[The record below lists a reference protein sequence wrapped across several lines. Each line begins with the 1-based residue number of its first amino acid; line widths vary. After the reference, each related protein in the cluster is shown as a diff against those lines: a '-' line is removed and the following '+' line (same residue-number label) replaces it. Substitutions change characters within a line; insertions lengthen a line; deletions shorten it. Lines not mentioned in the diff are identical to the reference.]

1 MKKYLTR
8 SRLVFLVLILVG
20 GALTY
25 LQTTRE
31 KTPDWVTGTVSLGTV
46 QEIVS
51 VSGVIESQGEALL
64 SFPVTG
70 VVEEILVTEGAFVT
84 EGEVL
89 ALLEQDELTADR
101 KDAYA
106 SLLIAEANRTELI
119 TGASVE
125 ARDVTNASVRVAEAD
140 LLRTISEESQ
150 KVANAYRTLL
160 SEDLEALP
168 INRATDAVPPT
179 ITGTYTC
186 ATEGT
191 YTITVFNSGSQSG
204 YSYRLE
210 GLESGTYS
218 AYTEAP
224 APLGDCGLSIQFD
237 RDSSY
242 GGKAWEIKIPNTRGA
257 SYTSNAN
264 AYALALEQE
273 KNAIASATEALE
285 EAKLK
290 QSLENAVPREEALA
304 RADATIIQAEAR
316 IASIDARIKERT
328 LRAPFDGVVS
338 AIEIAQGEVAT
349 GEAMTVVASD
359 IYELTVRVPEIDI
372 TKLTLGQTAQ
382 VRFDA
387 RPSEIMSATI
397 GFISETATEID
408 GVAYF
413 EAKLRFETTPL
424 WFRSGL
430 NADVHIIVD
439 EKQHTLKVPKRFV
452 TSENGTHFVLIPNGE
467 ETVRKNVD
475 VTFTGNDG
483 FVALEGNIGEGDT
496 VVAP

>member
-8 SRLVFLVLILVG
+8 GRLVFLVLILVG
-20 GALTY
+20 GVLTY

-31 KTPDWVTGTVSLGTV
+31 QTPDWVTGTVTMGTV

-51 VSGVIESQGEALL
+51 VSGVIEAEGEALL

-70 VVEEILVTEGAFVT
+70 VVEDILVEEGASVMA
-84 EGEVL
+84 GDVL
-89 ALLEQDELTADR
+89 ATLEQDELIADR
-101 KDAYA
+101 KDAHA
-106 SLLIAEANRTELI
+106 ALLIAEANRTELI
-119 TGASVE
+119 TGVRTE
-125 ARDVTNASVRVAEAD
+125 ARDVTDAEVRAAEAN

-168 INRATDAVPPT
+168 INRATEAVPPVV
-179 ITGTYTC
+179 TGTYTC
-186 ATEGT
+186 KTEGT
-191 YTITVFNSGSQSG
+191 YTLTVFSSGAKSG

-210 GLESGTYS
+210 GLESGTFS

-224 APLGDCGLSIQFD
+224 APLGFCGLSIQFD
-237 RDSSY
+237 ADSSY
-242 GGKAWEIKIPNTRGA
+242 GGRTWEVTIPNTRGA
-257 SYTSNAN
+257 SYTANAN
-264 AYALALEQE
+264 AYALALEGE
-273 KNAIASATEALE
+273 RNAVAQATETLE
-285 EAKLK
+285 QAKLE

-304 RADATIIQAEAR
+304 RADAAVIQAEAR

-338 AIEIAQGEVAT
+338 AIEISEGEVAT
-349 GEAMTVVASD
+349 GEAMTVIAAD

-387 RPSEIMSATI
+387 RPSEIMTATVRI
-397 GFISETATEID
+397 ISETATEID

-413 EAKLRFETTPL
+413 EATLRFETTPT

-439 EKQHTLKVPKRFV
+439 EKQNTLKVPKRFV
-452 TSENGTHFVLIPNGE
+452 TTENGTHFVLVPNGV
-467 ETVRKNVD
+467 ETARKNVD

-483 FVALEGNIGEGDT
+483 FVALEGNINEGDV